1 MKGQNPAKSNNSAN
15 DSPSGNAQAGTN
27 HDAVLGSGTAPVS
40 GSTVA
45 NVTGKSVA
53 TADDDDPFDDI
64 DNPPPKKRPWFRW
77 LIILVVLGGIGWGG
91 YYAYTQMTTPPK
103 ESRRRSRT
111 IEVKRVDLPIIVTAN
126 GSIQP
131 EQSINVSPKTSGRLK
146 QLLVKEGDRVR
157 QDQVLAYMDDVN
169 LMGQITQ
176 SEGQVLS
183 AQANLDRLLA
193 GNRPQDIGQA
203 QANLENARAT
213 LQQSEII
220 LQQNS
225 ALYRDG
231 AISQR
236 DYETAR
242 TNVEANRARVAQAS
256 QALSLQQAG
265 SRVEDIEQARA
276 QLLTAQGSLQS
287 IQIQVEDTV
296 IRAPFAGIVARKYA
310 DPGAFVTPTTS
321 GSAVSSATASSI
333 LALAT
338 GNIVVANVAETNI
351 SQIKVGQTVEFQAD
365 AFPNRKFRGRVISI
379 SPQSIVQQNVTSFE
393 VKAEITDKDKD
404 LLRSGMNV
412 SVEFKAGELKQV
424 LVVPTV
430 AIVRQQGGTGVF
442 VRGAEGE
449 APVFTPIETGL
460 TVNDRTEVR
469 SGLKGDER
477 IYVSFPEGQ
486 RPRTNIPGGGIPGMS
501 PQRGGGSRG

>member
-1 MKGQNPAKSNNSAN
+1 MKGQNPAKSNNSPSAN
-15 DSPSGNAQAGTN
+15 SPDGFNR
-27 HDAVLGSGTAPVS
+27 DAALESATSLA
-40 GSTVA
+40 TKNMA
-45 NVTGKSVA
+45 N
-53 TADDDDPFDDI
+53 ADDEDDPFADI
-64 DNPPPKKRPWFRW
+64 DNPKPKKRPWLRW
-77 LIILVVLGGIGWGG
+77 LIIILLLGGIGGGG
-91 YYAYTQMTTPPK
+91 YYAYTQLTTPTK
-103 ESRRRSRT
+103 DASRRRSRT

-126 GSIQP
+126 GSVQP
-131 EQSINVSPKTSGRLK
+131 EQSINVSPKSSGRLK

-157 QDQVLAYMDDVN
+157 QGQVLAYMDDVN

-176 SEGQVLS
+176 AEGQVLS

-203 QANLENARAT
+203 QANLDNARAT

-220 LQQNS
+220 LQQNA

-236 DYETAR
+236 DYETSR
-242 TNVEANRARVAQAS
+242 TNVDANRARVSQAE
-256 QALSLQQAG
+256 QALSLQQSG

-276 QLLTAQGSLQS
+276 QLITAQGSLQN
-287 IQIQVEDTV
+287 IQIQVEDAV

-338 GNIVVANVAETNI
+338 SNIVVANVAEINI
-351 SQIKVGQTVEFQAD
+351 SQIKVGQTIEFQAD
-365 AFPNRKFRGRVISI
+365 AFPNRKFTGRVISI
-379 SPQSIVQQNVTSFE
+379 SPQSIEQQNVTSFE
-393 VKAEITDKDKD
+393 VKAQITDKDKD

-430 AIVRQQGGTGVF
+430 AIVRQQSGTGVF

-486 RPRTNIPGGGIPGMS
+486 RPKTNIPGGGIPGMS
-501 PQRGGGSRG
+501 PQRGGGSRS